1 MKIENKK
8 WKIKV
13 SLRDIE
19 NNARRAYLNFQLSI
33 YNYKRIEVNCYV

>member
-1 MKIENKK
+1 LIIENGK

-19 NNARRAYLNFQLSI
+19 KMPGGHDLQLSI